1 MDFFLYILER
11 VIGFGVA
18 SVPLILVFLL
28 LKVFKLSP
36 KSVTICL
43 LLNLLVS
50 VFFWLKLKD
59 IHIFLYQSVP
69 YVSCFIWIWADGVL
83 RKRRENNKSMND
95 DLS

>member
-1 MDFFLYILER
+1 MDFFLYTLER

-28 LKVFKLSP
+28 LKVFNLSP

-59 IHIFLYQSVP
+59 IHISLYQSVP
-69 YVSCFIWIWADGVL
+69 YVSCFIWILEDGVL

>member
-1 MDFFLYILER
+1 MDFFLYALER
-11 VIGFGVA
+11 VAGFAVA

-28 LKVFKLSP
+28 LKIFNLSP
-36 KSVTICL
+36 KSIMICL

-59 IHIFLYQSVP
+59 IHTALYQSVP
-69 YVSCFIWIWADGVL
+69 YISSFIWMWANGVS

>member
-1 MDFFLYILER
+1 MDFFLYILEH

-18 SVPLILVFLL
+18 SVPLILTFLL

-36 KSVTICL
+36 KSITICL
-43 LLNLLVS
+43 LLNLSVS

-59 IHIFLYQSVP
+59 VHIALYQSVP
-69 YVSCFIWIWADGVL
+69 YVSSFIWIWAEGVL

>member
-1 MDFFLYILER
+1 MDFFLYALER
-11 VIGFGVA
+11 VGGFGVA

-28 LKVFKLSP
+28 LKVFNLSP
-36 KSVTICL
+36 KSIAICL
-43 LLNLLVS
+43 LLNMLVS

-59 IHIFLYQSVP
+59 VHIALYQSAP
-69 YVSCFIWIWADGVL
+69 YVSGFIWIWADGVL